1 MSVFKGFFK
10 YLLVF
15 SVALIGLLCIST
27 WGQGAVYYLTTNGD
41 NSNPGTETKPWLTLQ
56 KAANTMVAGDTVYV
70 KQGTYSGFMV
80 STSGTADNYISYLA
94 YPGATP
100 IIGQIYFGNGASY
113 NKFYGFEITYPS
125 GGGVQ
130 MNHNNDYNIVSNCHI
145 HHCNPGGS
153 VGVDLSGGSDFNIV
167 EDCIIHDCYYAIH
180 TSESTNR
187 GNIFRRNV
195 CYRISDDGFNFSPST
210 EDTQV
215 INNVIY
221 DVGWDG
227 SGGADGIHL
236 FDDGTAIVRGNLVYL
251 DSDSTGGVFW
261 IHGGTNHI
269 VENNTFVGLP
279 GFSASFG
286 GIVCIELSANV
297 ILKNNIGY
305 SSSGS
310 VGVVTGIDSSTNDD
324 YNDWYNASD
333 PSMCV
338 RYGGEWKS
346 VSDYQSQNVRGLH
359 CISQD
364 AKFVDF
370 EHGDFH
376 LRPDSPCIGTGE
388 NGVDMGAYGAGESV
402 PVYDDPEEPVYDDP
416 EEPVYDDPEEPV
428 YDDPT
433 EPDSSAENPPE
444 TESQS
449 DGVDAVHNQPNP
461 FRAGREETLIK
472 YDLEQPSNV
481 TITIYDLLGQE
492 VWQENYRS
500 GENGG
505 KEDNSVPWDGR
516 NLSGKVVANG
526 GYFCRIWVEKEK
538 RHMLRKIAV
547 AK

>member
-1 MSVFKGFFK
+1 MSVFKNFFK
-10 YLLVF
+10 YLLAF
-15 SVALIGLLCIST
+15 SLALIVLLYTST
-27 WGQGAVYYLTTNGD
+27 WAQAITYYVAKSGND
-41 NSNPGTETKPWLTLQ
+41 NNPGTEAKPWLTVD
-56 KAANTMVAGDTVYV
+56 KAADTMESGDTVYV

-80 STSGTADNYISYLA
+80 SRSGTADSYISYLA
-94 YPGATP
+94 YPGDTP
-100 IIGQIYFGNGASY
+100 IIGQIYFGQEASY
-113 NKFYGFEITYPS
+113 NRLDGFEITYPS

-130 MNHNNDYNIVSNCHI
+130 MNKNNDHNIISNCHI
-145 HHCNPGGS
+145 HHCNPSGS
-153 VGVDLSGGSDFNIV
+153 CGVDISGGSDYNII
-167 EDCIIHDCYYAIH
+167 EDCIIHDVYYAVH

-195 CYRISDDGFNFSPST
+195 CYRISDDGLNFSPST

-215 INNVIY
+215 IDNVIY

-236 FDDGTAIVRGNLVYL
+236 YDDGTAIVRGNLVYL
-251 DSDSTGGVFW
+251 DSASTGGVFW

-286 GIVCIELSANV
+286 GIICVELASNV

-305 SSSGS
+305 SSSAS
-310 VGVVTGIDSSTNDD
+310 VGVVTGINSSTNDD
-324 YNDWYNASD
+324 YNDWYNAAD
-333 PSMCV
+333 ASMCV

-346 VSDYQSQNVRGLH
+346 VSDYQSEDGRGLH
-359 CISQD
+359 CVSQD
-364 AKFVDF
+364 PKFIDF
-370 EHGDFH
+370 ANRDFH
-376 LRPDSPCIGTGE
+376 LQTDSPCIGEGE

-402 PVYDDPEEPVYDDP
+402 PVYEDPV
-416 EEPVYDDPEEPV
+416 
-428 YDDPT
+428 
-433 EPDSSAENPPE
+433 EPDSPSEDPAEPDSTSENPAE

-449 DGVDAVHNQPNP
+449 DGADGVLNRPNP
-461 FRAGREETLIK
+461 FRAGKEETLIE
-472 YDLEQPSNV
+472 YDLEEPSNV
-481 TITIYDLLGQE
+481 IITIYDLLGQE

-500 GENGG
+500 GGNGG
-505 KEDNSVPWDGR
+505 KEANSVPWDGR

-526 GYFCRIWVEKEK
+526 GYICRIWIEKEK